1 MKNNDLKHFIKNIPK
16 AELHLHIEG
25 TLEPELMFKI
35 AKRNN
40 ITPKYKT
47 VEDLKNAYKFSNLQ
61 EFLDIYYEGAG
72 VLVHQQDFFDMTW
85 EHLQKV
91 HKQNVIHV
99 EVFFDP
105 QTHTSRGVTF
115 HNVITGINDALKE
128 GEEKLGISFK
138 LMMCFLRHLDEASAF
153 ETLRESLP
161 YKKLIT
167 AVGLDSSEK
176 GNPPSKFKRVFK
188 EAIKEGFL
196 TVAHAGEEGPSD
208 YVWDAIHS
216 LQVSRVD
223 HGNRSLDDEKLV
235 DFLVSKQ
242 IPLTLC
248 PLSNLK
254 LRVVKDLKNHPLLK
268 MFNLNLLVTVNSD
281 DPAYFDGYINENL
294 YEVCIA
300 LQLNKEHITQLAINS
315 ILSSFLSE
323 TDKNYLIQKI
333 KDCASNYTKNP
344 A

>member
-1 MKNNDLKHFIKNIPK
+1 M
-16 AELHLHIEG
+16 
-25 TLEPELMFKI
+25 
-35 AKRNN
+35 
-40 ITPKYKT
+40 
-47 VEDLKNAYKFSNLQ
+47 
-61 EFLDIYYEGAG
+61 
-72 VLVHQQDFFDMTW
+72 
-85 EHLQKV
+85 
-91 HKQNVIHV
+91 
-99 EVFFDP
+99 
-105 QTHTSRGVTF
+105 
-115 HNVITGINDALKE
+115 
-128 GEEKLGISFK
+128 
-138 LMMCFLRHLDEASAF
+138 
-153 ETLRESLP
+153 
-161 YKKLIT
+161 
-167 AVGLDSSEK
+167 
-176 GNPPSKFKRVFK
+176 
-188 EAIKEGFL
+188 
-196 TVAHAGEEGPSD
+196 
-208 YVWDAIHS
+208 
-216 LQVSRVD
+216 
-223 HGNRSLDDEKLV
+223 DDEKLV

>member
-223 HGNRSLDDEKLV
+223 HGNRSLGDEKLV